1 MTNAK
6 KIALAAADEALAQ
19 FNAFRAAHMANGR
32 NLNDL
37 TEDQQR
43 EYFAL
48 HAAFCKADDKVNE
61 LDEVVRVRGINTHSV
76 ALAIDCGGKGE
87 IDTDAGAVN
96 IQATYVEGTP
106 EALEALADW
115 VEAAADYNI
124 EERQQDAS
132 DYGTAFCDTRIER
145 MVSAAERQAA
155 KIRAA
160 L

>member
-1 MTNAK
+1 MTTANAK
-6 KIALAAADEALAQ
+6 KIALAAAEALAQ
-19 FNAFRAAHMANGR
+19 FLAFRETHLTNGR

-48 HAAFCKADDKVNE
+48 HAAFCKA
-61 LDEVVRVRGINTHSV
+61 EVVRVRVNTQSV

-87 IDTDAGAVN
+87 IDTEAGAVN

-106 EALEALADW
+106 EALEALAAW

-124 EERQQDAS
+124 DERQQDAS
-132 DYGTAFCDTRIER
+132 DYGTAFSDARIER
-145 MVSAAERQAA
+145 MVAAAERQAA